1 MNIIQKSTCLLSLA
15 ALVAGNAAVAL
26 QLSDLQL
33 PLTRTEADNTLS
45 KDYEYRFLDDMS
57 VRRSWKL
64 KDKTVHVDFRIT
76 RPEQAIC
83 IAVEYNKPVGRKTVD
98 EDIKT
103 LTGGKCKYQKLGK
116 PKKGTETYGIKNARG
131 AKFRA
136 DGATTDSWVF
146 VEHTNKQ
153 QKKCTRL
160 VYYAKKPSQDRFSL
174 GDASSN
180 SGYTA
185 MGSTG
190 ANINLAALRDN
201 EEKRRAIKPQPKI
214 ASTAGDTAGKTTTS
228 KPKVDLSM
236 DIIGIPEE
244 EPETTTAS
252 DIAFDTVSDADPEG
266 SEETATLGT
275 KLSGAAAADKGFLPE
290 AVSAP
295 VRKMLSN
302 AGISISGVMTDALII
317 ALPLLLV
324 LILWCMISSKI
335 RKSKSKKV
343 FNAIINKNQT
353 EKEKQD

>member
-1 MNIIQKSTCLLSLA
+1 MNILKKSACILSLA
-15 ALVAGNAAVAL
+15 ALVAGNAAIGL

-83 IAVEYNKPVGRKTVD
+83 IAVEYNKPVSRKTVH

-103 LTGGKCKYQKLGK
+103 LTGGKCNYKKLGK
-116 PKKGTETYGIKNARG
+116 PKKDTDTYGISNARG

-136 DGATTDSWVF
+136 EGATADSWVF
-146 VEHTNKQ
+146 VEHTDKK

-160 VYYAKKPSQDRFSL
+160 VYYAKKPAQDRFSL
-174 GDASSN
+174 GDAGSN

-190 ANINLAALRDN
+190 GGFNLAALRDN
-201 EEKRRAIKPQPKI
+201 EEKRRAIKPRPKL
-214 ASTAGDTAGKTTTS
+214 ASTKGDTADKTG
-228 KPKVDLSM
+228 VDLSM
-236 DIIGIPEE
+236 DITGIPEN
-244 EPETTTAS
+244 PETTTSS
-252 DIAFDTVSDADPEG
+252 DMAFDAVSDADLEG
-266 SEETATLGT
+266 GEEISPLGD
-275 KLSGAAAADKGFLPE
+275 KLSTETAADKGFLPE

-302 AGISISGVMTDALII
+302 AGISVSGVITDALII
-317 ALPLLLV
+317 ALPLLLI
-324 LILWCMISSKI
+324 LILWCIISAQI
-335 RKSKSKKV
+335 RKKRSKKV
-343 FNAIINKNQT
+343 FDAIVNKNQPA
-353 EKEKQD
+353 KEKKD